1 MPLFRPIL
9 AATLILGAV
18 VSQPAQ
24 AGIRIGSMV
33 CDNRVMV
40 TQLHSAPSTRPG
52 GSWTDYFVTLQT
64 TWPLLTVSVYY
75 GSNFGGSTNGP
86 FNIGSFARSSSVT
99 VKYLTVP
106 PPPFPGA
113 LPTTDGL
120 DIICTAP

>member
-64 TWPLLTVSVYY
+64 TWPLLTAPGYY
-75 GSNFGGSTNGP
+75 GSNFGQSMNGP
-86 FNIGSFARSSSVT
+86 FKIGSFSRSSSVT
-99 VKYLTVP
+99 EKDLRVP

-120 DIICTAP
+120 AISCTSP